1 MDLIDAI
8 ATNTSAKSPVE
19 LSTNPVFHRQY
30 GSLHDAVDNFLVP
43 ASPDTAQEERTEHQ
57 RDRMRIVSEYYPEPV
72 TRNFFL
78 LAIDTTG
85 CPRPYANTLGDRGIH
100 YHPNPAPGNRPVM
113 VGHSF
118 SIVAGLLEKNE
129 KNSPP
134 WVLPL
139 LIRRVPTDKKATDTG
154 VEQMSEIMQDQ
165 KLPFSGNLSVLTS
178 DSTYSA
184 REFLAAMVKHPS
196 LVSIVRVRGNRTVY
210 EGLPSSQSELPR
222 KRGHP
227 TWYGKAFNMKS
238 PSTWDEPDISEVIPL
253 TFRNGRDCQVTI
265 EAWYNML
272 MRDKHD
278 SAMHEHPFTLMRV
291 TVKDSN
297 GKVVFKNALWLI
309 VIGERNHEISLSDAY
324 HAYRQRYDI
333 EHFFRFG
340 KNKLLM
346 NAYQTP
352 DVEHEE
358 NWWEIVGLSYVQL
371 YISAPLVQ
379 NHPRPWERYLPN
391 VKEQKAGVL
400 PTPSMVQRELP
411 GIIREI
417 GTPAR
422 LPKPR
427 GKSPGRLKGQSP
439 GKRNHLP
446 VIRKKAQRS
455 ENEERSP

>member
-43 ASPDTAQEERTEHQ
+43 VSPGTAQEERTEHQ

-78 LAIDTTG
+78 LAIDTTE

-118 SIVAGLLEKNE
+118 SVVAGLLEKNE

-139 LIRRVPTDKKATDTG
+139 LTQSSHG
-154 VEQMSEIMQDQ
+154 QE
-165 KLPFSGNLSVLTS
+165 
-178 DSTYSA
+178 
-184 REFLAAMVKHPS
+184 
-196 LVSIVRVRGNRTVY
+196 GNRYRSRATVY
-210 EGLPSSQSELPR
+210 EGLFSSQSEFSR

-227 TWYGKAFNMKS
+227 TW
-238 PSTWDEPDISEVIPL
+238 
-253 TFRNGRDCQVTI
+253 C
-265 EAWYNML
+265 
-272 MRDKHD
+272 
-278 SAMHEHPFTLMRV
+278 
-291 TVKDSN
+291 
-297 GKVVFKNALWLI
+297 
-309 VIGERNHEISLSDAY
+309 
-324 HAYRQRYDI
+324 
-333 EHFFRFG
+333 
-340 KNKLLM
+340 
-346 NAYQTP
+346 
-352 DVEHEE
+352 
-358 NWWEIVGLSYVQL
+358 
-371 YISAPLVQ
+371 
-379 NHPRPWERYLPN
+379 
-391 VKEQKAGVL
+391 
-400 PTPSMVQRELP
+400 
-411 GIIREI
+411 
-417 GTPAR
+417 
-422 LPKPR
+422 
-427 GKSPGRLKGQSP
+427 RLKGQSP